1 VIEILFGSRT
11 RASIL
16 RLLLLG
22 EQRSYRLLELVR
34 AVGTSTSSVQAE
46 LKRLEDL
53 GLVRSHRTAD
63 ARVISANDAHPF
75 AAPLRELLLVSE
87 SAEQSSTDT
96 AILEKLNP
104 AVRPYADRIAAAGV
118 RFGALKVALV
128 GSATQVDSAIAP
140 ADLDVLVRLDP
151 NPVGYAERY
160 FGLRAE
166 LETIMGMPV
175 DIIEEDAL
183 TSPYL
188 AAEFAATQVVL
199 YEAAGRCVAHADE
212 KATELS

>member
-1 VIEILFGSRT
+1 MIEILFGSRT
-11 RASIL
+11 RVGIL

-46 LKRLEDL
+46 LMRLEGL
-53 GLVRSHRTAD
+53 GLVRSYRTAD
-63 ARVISANDAHPF
+63 ARVISANDAHPL
-75 AAPLRELLLVSE
+75 AAPLRELLSVSE
-87 SAEQSSTDT
+87 STAQSSIATPV
-96 AILEKLNP
+96 LERLNP
-104 AVRPYADRIAAAGV
+104 AMRPYADRIAAAAV

-128 GSATQVDSAIAP
+128 GSATQVDAAVAP

-151 NPVGYAERY
+151 NPQGYAERY
-160 FGLRAE
+160 FGLLAE
-166 LETIMGMPV
+166 LEAIMGIPV

-183 TSPYL
+183 TNPHL

-199 YEAAGRCVAHADE
+199 YEAA
-212 KATELS
+212 